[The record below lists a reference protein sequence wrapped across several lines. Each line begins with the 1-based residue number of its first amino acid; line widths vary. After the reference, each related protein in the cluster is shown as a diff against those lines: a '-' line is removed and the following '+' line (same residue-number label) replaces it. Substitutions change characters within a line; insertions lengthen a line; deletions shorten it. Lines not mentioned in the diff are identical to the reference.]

1 MFKSTDDKIG
11 KKEFLAMIIIMFY
24 SKVTDSTPTIFFKQ
38 GKNAGWITPLIS
50 AIIMFIS
57 LSIILHLIKKYDGK
71 GLIDVIYLILGKYF
85 GFILTM
91 MIMLTFLVFTF
102 TNSRSYVAILVILF
116 FPKTD
121 IRIIY
126 VSLMLTSVFIASR
139 GFKGIGRTARVFF
152 PYVVIAMTTILFLAW
167 QNSRTEFLYP
177 LQGAGV
183 LNLLRSGFMLNSVFA
198 EIIILTI
205 FAPMIK
211 DYKEFKTSAI
221 LGFWL
226 SVLNMICFF
235 AVYVMNFDYP
245 AIIIINYIFHTLT
258 RFISIGR
265 FFTNVESIFLLFW
278 IIIAVTRYAV
288 YLYAVSGIFAYG
300 IKTTKVEP
308 LIPAFSAIAFFL
320 GLIPENHII
329 AVQVIRVFNL
339 YITSMLF
346 VAFPLLLLIVSAFK
360 GRIAND
366 KK

>member
-1 MFKSTDDKIG
+1 MFKLTDDKIG

-50 AIIMFIS
+50 AVIMFIS
-57 LSIILHLIKKYDGK
+57 LSIILYLIKKYDGK
-71 GLIDVIYLILGKYF
+71 GLIDVIYLVLGKYL

-91 MIMLTFLVFTF
+91 MIMVTFLVFTF

-126 VSLMLTSVFIASR
+126 FFLMLTSVFIASR
-139 GFKGIGRTARVFF
+139 GLKGIGRMAKIFF
-152 PYVVIAMTTILFLAW
+152 PYISIAMISILFLAW
-167 QNSRTEFLYP
+167 GNSKIEFLYP
-177 LQGAGV
+177 LQGSGI
-183 LNLLRSGFMLNSVFA
+183 LTLLKSGFMLNSVFA
-198 EIIILTI
+198 EIVILTI

-211 DYKEFKTSAI
+211 DYKEFKTSAV

-226 SVLNMICFF
+226 SVVNMICFF

-288 YLYAVSGIFAYG
+288 YLYALSGIFAYG
-300 IKTTKVEP
+300 LKTTKVEP
-308 LIPAFSAIAFFL
+308 LIPAFAAIAFLL
-320 GLIPENHII
+320 GLLPENHII

-339 YITSMLF
+339 YATSILF
-346 VAFPLLLLIVSAFK
+346 VVFPLLLLIVSAFR
-360 GRIAND
+360 GRIINE